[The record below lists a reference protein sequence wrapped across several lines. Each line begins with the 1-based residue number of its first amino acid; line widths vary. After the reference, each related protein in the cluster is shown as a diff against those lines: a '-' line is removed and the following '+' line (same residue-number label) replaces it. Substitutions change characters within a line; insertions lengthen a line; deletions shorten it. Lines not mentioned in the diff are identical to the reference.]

1 MNPPAAY
8 TLPCMAWRDWLN
20 DVGIQGAM
28 ARFVHSRW
36 LTRALAC
43 RDRYPRI
50 PTRRVVDGGW
60 TELRRTPEGRLFA
73 ENWWAS
79 TLAQVDD

>member
-1 MNPPAAY
+1 MV
-8 TLPCMAWRDWLN
+8 WSDWFS
-20 DVGIQGAM
+20 DAGIQGAW

-36 LTRALAC
+36 LTRALAGE
-43 RDRYPRI
+43 RVYPRI
-50 PTRRVVDGGW
+50 PTRPVPDGGW
-60 TELRRTPEGRLFA
+60 SHLTRTPEGRLLA